1 MKVEKKDKAFA
12 FLFGALVG
20 LVLFYKIYGYGVIGI
35 TNVEWL
41 LSGGDLT
48 RSYLG
53 WVSYR
58 NSPWHFPLWL
68 TDNLITGESVSI
80 LYTGSVPLLAII
92 FKLFRSILP
101 VHFQYFGLYG
111 LICFIIQGGLS
122 AIIFRKYTKNYL
134 YCALGAVLMIVC
146 PVLLEDM
153 FTDMSFAGHFVVLVP
168 I

>member
-80 LYTGSVPLLAII
+80 LYTGSAPLLAII

-111 LICFIIQGGLS
+111 LLCFILQSLFDGCKQIVVGFKRGVLRIIALDGLGRTEQKS
-122 AIIFRKYTKNYL
+122 CL
-134 YCALGAVLMIVC
+134 
-146 PVLLEDM
+146 
-153 FTDMSFAGHFVVLVP
+153 
-168 I
+168 